1 MTAERIELLRQ
12 IFENQY
18 EIREAYGEVTL
29 IVPPRD
35 ILQVAEKV
43 TTDASLHFKQLTD
56 LVGIDYL
63 SYGNGGYTGPRFA
76 VNYQL
81 LSLQHNVRL
90 RIKSYLDDTGPEIPP
105 MIDSV
110 TPIWPIANWL
120 EREVFDLLGI
130 VFIGHPDLRRILTDY
145 GFIGHPL
152 RKDFPLVGHVEM
164 FYDEQEKRVAY
175 KPNKTEY
182 RNEVP
187 RVIRQGKINYDG

>member
-1 MTAERIELLRQ
+1 MTALIERLQ
-12 IFENQY
+12 QAFQNHY
-18 EIREAYGEVTL
+18 EVHQACHETTL
-29 IVPPRD
+29 IVPPED
-35 ILQVAEKV
+35 LLQVAEKV
-43 TTDASLHFKQLTD
+43 VVDSSLAFKQLTD
-56 LVGIDYL
+56 IVGIDYL
-63 SYGNGGYTGPRFA
+63 EYGNGDYVGPRFA

-81 LSLQHNVRL
+81 LSLQHNIRL
-90 RIKSYLDDTGPEIPP
+90 RIKVYIDDTGPEMPP
-105 MIDSV
+105 MLDSV

-120 EREVFDLLGI
+120 EREVFDFFGI

-152 RKDFPLVGHVEM
+152 RKDFPLVGHVEL
-164 FYDEQEKRVAY
+164 FYDEEAKRVAY